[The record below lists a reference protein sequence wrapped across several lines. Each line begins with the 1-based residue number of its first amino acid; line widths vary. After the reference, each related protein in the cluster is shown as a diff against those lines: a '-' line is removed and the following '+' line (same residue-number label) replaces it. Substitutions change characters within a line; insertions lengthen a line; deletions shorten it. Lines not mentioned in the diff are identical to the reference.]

1 MIWRSLE
8 INNKW
13 DSGVIN
19 LRDDGQDIEQGQATY
34 FGVDNSM
41 RIDDFTGPHYLLN
54 HLPFNVVDSW
64 MSFTYLA
71 KWIWIRVTDHW
82 ES

>member
-1 MIWRSLE
+1 MIWRSLG

-41 RIDDFTGPHYLLN
+41 RIDDFTGPHSIKS
-54 HLPFNVVDSW
+54 P
-64 MSFTYLA
+64 T
-71 KWIWIRVTDHW
+71 I
-82 ES
+82 